1 MNLGRIFRGFVPLLV
16 AGSLWSCAG
25 WAEDAPLAV
34 PAPAATG
41 YLDAL
46 DWAFKFA
53 SAIPQKT
60 HGSDRGT
67 CQYNALTAYIDMG
80 AVDEAIRRVPEMT
93 GYRQGQVY
101 AAIAGALAASPVA
114 KDRDRM
120 AEFLE
125 RAREARGKIPEGA
138 QADWQKDRV
147 STAIAVTQAKAGLFE
162 EARTTAALVGP
173 AANILVKIEELG
185 RIADDA
191 DYAATV
197 KEMQTMGNST
207 ETAMVGARILDNHAK
222 NLAAERLAEIAG
234 LLVTAAAQTPV
245 PMYGSVRID
254 AGRALLAAGRREQG
268 LRVLDETHQ
277 EMISKGLNPRL
288 DVPGLVQMAKVCDE
302 LGGDPQRAEALLVEV
317 GDLLGR
323 PDLERDDR
331 VRGTIALA
339 AGYAAH
345 KDSETAWKHF
355 RAALT
360 GARDQGNGRP
370 RHMMLTD
377 LCVAIGRCRYS
388 LPADVSRALEQE
400 WKRQG
405 PPW

>member
-1 MNLGRIFRGFVPLLV
+1 MSSETLRVLVIGGGV
-16 AGSLWSCAG
+16 AGCAAG
-25 WAEDAPLAV
+25 ILLSRGGAAV
-34 PAPAATG
+34 DLVEQQASVT
-41 YLDAL
+41 AL
-46 DWAFKFA
+46 
-53 SAIPQKT
+53 
-60 HGSDRGT
+60 GSGIT
-67 CQYNALTAYIDMG
+67 LQGNAL
-80 AVDEAIRRVPEMT
+80 RV
-93 GYRQGQVY
+93 
-101 AAIAGALAASPVA
+101 L
-114 KDRDRM
+114 
-120 AEFLE
+120 
-125 RAREARGKIPEGA
+125 RE
-138 QADWQKDRV
+138 
-147 STAIAVTQAKAGLFE
+147 
-162 EARTTAALVGP
+162 
-173 AANILVKIEELG
+173 
-185 RIADDA
+185 
-191 DYAATV
+191 
-197 KEMQTMGNST
+197 
-207 ETAMVGARILDNHAK
+207 
-222 NLAAERLAEIAG
+222 
-234 LLVTAAAQTPV
+234 
-245 PMYGSVRID
+245 
-254 AGRALLAAGRREQG
+254 